1 VDGKIYVYPRT
12 TSMPAFPTMTRQ
24 PVRDARLP
32 RAVDGFDRRP
42 VTVGRWRST
51 SPTVPWAGKQMWAPD
66 AARKDGTYYLY
77 FPVHRTNR
85 ACSIIG
91 VASGTSP
98 TGPFTAEPEPIAGS
112 FSIDPAVFTDADG
125 ESYMYFGGI
134 WGGQLQRWA
143 TGTYNAAIGDKDLLH
158 DDQPALSAQV
168 ARLGADMKSFAEEPR
183 DVVILDEKGK
193 PVLGGDHERR
203 FFEASW
209 MYKRGDTYYFTYST
223 GDTHFLNYATG
234 SNPYGP
240 FTYRGHFMLPVQGW
254 TTHHSIV
261 DWNGKTWLF
270 YADNQLSGKNPLAQR
285 QGDRAEVQRR
295 RHDPADRS
303 VPRRLTRA
311 GRGRAPDVFL
321 GIDIGTSGVKAV
333 ALDEHGAVARAGVR
347 RAHGAAT
354 ASAVVRAG
362 PRSVVHGHQCGGPG
376 YPGGRASRSARR
388 RFRRA
393 DARRDAAGR
402 RRQAAQCRRS
412 CGTTG
417 APTPSARRWRRPSR
431 TCAGSRPTLPCPG
444 SPRPSCYGSR
454 ATSPRFSRLRRLS
467 CCQRTTSASA

>member
-1 VDGKIYVYPRT
+1 MKFRAFIALALAGMSACSPATQDSKPAGGDAKFISQPLVSEIYTADPSAHVWDGKIYVYPSHDIDAGIPDDDLGSQYAMRDYRVL
-12 TSMPAFPTMTRQ
+12 SM
-24 PVRDARLP
+24 DSI
-32 RAVDGFDRRP
+32 GGP
-42 VTVGRWRST
+42 VTVG
-51 SPTVPWAGKQMWAPD
+51 PVALDIADVPWAGKQMWAPD

-77 FPVHRTNR
+77 FPVKDKQGVFH
-85 ACSIIG
+85 IG

-203 FFEASW
+203 FFEASR

-270 YADNQLSGKNPLAQR
+270 YADNQLSGKNHLRNAKVTELKFNDDGTIQ
-285 QGDRAEVQRR
+285 QI
-295 RHDPADRS
+295 DP
-303 VPRRLTRA
+303 
-311 GRGRAPDVFL
+311 FL
-321 GIDIGTSGVKAV
+321 GD
-333 ALDEHGAVARAGVR
+333 
-347 RAHGAAT
+347 
-354 ASAVVRAG
+354 
-362 PRSVVHGHQCGGPG
+362 
-376 YPGGRASRSARR
+376 
-388 RFRRA
+388 
-393 DARRDAAGR
+393 
-402 RRQAAQCRRS
+402 
-412 CGTTG
+412 
-417 APTPSARRWRRPSR
+417 
-431 TCAGSRPTLPCPG
+431 
-444 SPRPSCYGSR
+444 
-454 ATSPRFSRLRRLS
+454 
-467 CCQRTTSASA
+467 